1 MPLVDEHPFGTMMTN
16 SAVMPFFE
24 RLSQGASK
32 LTPSERKLV
41 EYLLLTHPN
50 GILDSANAIARHLA
64 ISPSTVVRF
73 FSKIGYKSFAAAQR
87 EVRLEISTKFA
98 SPSQRA
104 SVTLPFEKAPS
115 RQLINDVL
123 EADIGNLR
131 TTKNNLDLRTL
142 EQIVSLL
149 VSRNK
154 PQRRIYLVGEK
165 NSFAAAQ
172 FLRTQL
178 NLCLP
183 NVQILESRH
192 STVADNL
199 LWIGAQ
205 DVLLVISMR
214 RYSTTSIKVAE
225 YFKSIGALV
234 IGIVDSPASPIAE
247 IAHHKLYASTTSPSA
262 FDSYTAVFYLCNLLL
277 AMVSIVTKAQLQ
289 QTLDRGEDLWRHFS
303 IFQQALED

>member
-1 MPLVDEHPFGTMMTN
+1 MIKN
-16 SAVMPFFE
+16 AAMPFFE
-24 RLSQGASK
+24 RLSHGASK

-41 EYLLLTHPN
+41 DYLLSTHPN
-50 GILDSANAIARHLA
+50 GILDSANAIARLLG

-87 EVRLEISTKFA
+87 EVRLEIAAKLA

-115 RQLINDVL
+115 QQLINDVL
-123 EADIGNLR
+123 EADISNLK
-131 TTKNNLDLRTL
+131 TTKNNLDLKTL
-142 EQIVSLL
+142 EQIVGIL

-154 PQRRIYLVGEK
+154 PQRRIYLIGEK

-199 LWIGAQ
+199 LWISDS

-214 RYSTTSIKVAE
+214 RYSTTSVRVAE

-247 IAHHKLYASTTSPSA
+247 IADHKLYASTNSPSA
-262 FDSYTAVFYLCNLLL
+262 FDSYTAVFYICNLLL
-277 AMVSIVTKAQLQ
+277 AMVSIATKEQLQ
-289 QTLDRGEDLWRHFS
+289 QTLDRGEALWRHFS